1 MCFCFFCKRAS
12 ECDDVTNFILFWVVF
27 YSFPLKLEQYAEC
40 INSCLAFFFGGHVSS
55 LSGGVPTYSRSARR
69 QISQKP
75 LAAYQPAYLLV
86 CAVYDHVVINST
98 NFFPRSESQWISM
111 NVNLFCLHIQRNTQK
126 DIHINYSTIHHSMSG
141 ATIFRWT

>member
-1 MCFCFFCKRAS
+1 MCFCFFFAS
-12 ECDDVTNFILFWVVF
+12 ERVRWCHEFHFILSRILFI
-27 YSFPLKLEQYAEC
+27 SFEIGAIRRVYKFMFG
-40 INSCLAFFFGGHVSS
+40 IFFGGHVSS
-55 LSGGVPTYSRSARR
+55 LSGGVPTNSRSARR